1 VSAAPLAKVFNAPEG
16 DRGGP
21 WATARSAC
29 IRSGLLPQLPT
40 YPAMTYQVISATPA
54 DSLTQLA
61 RFTDFRVQVSHLRP
75 RLAQRASL
83 RSLGAAAI
91 EAMPEYI
98 TRDTDLQGPYQ
109 FEPKVFEWILD
120 FHLRDTE
127 S

>member
-1 VSAAPLAKVFNAPEG
+1 VAVG
-16 DRGGP
+16 DGTFRVYP
-21 WATARSAC
+21 A
-29 IRSGLLPQLPT
+29 GLLPQLPT

-54 DSLTQLA
+54 ESLTQLA
-61 RFTDFRVQVSHLRP
+61 RFSDFRVQVSIFDLDSTNV
-75 RLAQRASL
+75 ASL
-83 RSLGAAAI
+83 RSSVLNAI

-98 TRDTDLQGPYQ
+98 TRDTDLEGPYQ